1 MGRESK
7 IFAKCDSRCRFRAT
21 RVYNGWRSVMAK
33 TCILAGLLSISLAGA
48 LPAQQSAPCDR
59 ACLEGFVDKYLDAM
73 TAHDPK
79 LVPLAKNVKL
89 TENGQKLVLPDGLWN
104 SMVGKGT
111 YRLFVDDPQAQSVAF
126 IGTIKEEGRAPSEP
140 ISGVIALR
148 LKLENR
154 QITEAEAL
162 VVRNPMTAERLD
174 KMGAPRPA
182 FLAAVPEAQ
191 RMSRADL
198 IKTANMYFSG
208 MQQNDGKGNYPFAD
222 DCDRLENGMQTT
234 NAPLKEGQTKPDPA
248 TATNYSAAWS
258 CKEQFQSGLL
268 HFVTMI
274 RDRRY
279 VAVDQE
285 RGLVFAFAFFDHTA
299 GQTRHFET
307 PGGRA
312 VVAGPTQPWTWEI
325 AEMFKVDNGKL
336 HQIEAI
342 LDRSPYRM
350 TSGWSSW
357 EDGMSDRARDVA
369 LGSR

>member
-1 MGRESK
+1 M
-7 IFAKCDSRCRFRAT
+7 
-21 RVYNGWRSVMAK
+21 SV
-33 TCILAGLLSISLAGA
+33 
-48 LPAQQSAPCDR
+48 PCDR
-59 ACLEGFVDKYLDAM
+59 ACLERVVDQYLDAM

-79 LVPLAKNVKL
+79 LAPLAKDIKF

-111 YRLFVDDPQAQSVAF
+111 YRLFVDDPRAGSVAF
-126 IGTIKEEGRAPSEP
+126 IGTIKEEGRKPDEP
-140 ISGVIALR
+140 IGGVIALR

-154 QITEAEAL
+154 QIAEAETF

-174 KMGAPRPA
+174 KIGTPNHV
-182 FLAAVPEAQ
+182 FLEAVPEAQ

-208 MQQNDGKGNYPFAD
+208 MQQNDGKGNYPFTD
-222 DCDRLENGMQTT
+222 DCNRLENGMQTT
-234 NAPLKEGQTKPDPA
+234 NVPVKEGQTRPDPA
-248 TATNYSAAWS
+248 NATNYSSAWG

-268 HFVTMI
+268 HFVTRI

-285 RGLVFAFAFFDHTA
+285 RGLVFSFAFFDHSA
-299 GQTRHFET
+299 GKTRHFET

-312 VVAGPTQPWTWEI
+312 VAAGPTQPWTWEI
-325 AEMFKVDNGKL
+325 AEMFKVENGKL
-336 HQIEAI
+336 RQIEAV
-342 LDRSPYRM
+342 LDRSPYGM

-357 EDGMSDRARDVA
+357 EEGMTDRARDVT
-369 LGSR
+369 GSK